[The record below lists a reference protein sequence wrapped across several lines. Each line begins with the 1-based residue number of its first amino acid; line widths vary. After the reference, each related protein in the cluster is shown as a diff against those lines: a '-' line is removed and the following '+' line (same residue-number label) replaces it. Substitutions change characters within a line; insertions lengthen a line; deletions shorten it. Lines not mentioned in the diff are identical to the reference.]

1 MSVNHAKTDASNRKK
16 QNNASTDLTK
26 LMLIMMNGSSSEN
39 QPVHPIHYQNIPN
52 LNLMARQQTP
62 VTEERTNGTEYA
74 TSFHEY
80 KKECRPQ
87 DGTRRI
93 KLFGRSEIRRHLPAY
108 RLLAVSNKILVAF
121 QKMIAS
127 KKTAI
132 RT

>member
-26 LMLIMMNGSSSEN
+26 LMLIMMNGSSSEK
-39 QPVHPIHYQNIPN
+39 QPVHPIHYQNIPK
-52 LNLMARQQTP
+52 LNLMTRQHMP
-62 VTEERTNGTEYA
+62 ITEERTNDIEFA
-74 TSFHEY
+74 TSFHGY